1 MRGSS
6 FRFLLGFLLLGG
18 LFSTP
23 LKALNLSPSAK
34 IYLVTCGPNQ
44 IELYSAFG
52 HTAVRVKD
60 PANGLDIIFNYG
72 VFNFNQPNFYLN
84 FAKGN
89 LLYQLAVYDYD
100 RFLYNYK
107 VEKRSVILQ
116 ELNFNFLQKQ
126 AYFNFLE
133 TNAQPQNKEYYY
145 DYFFDNC
152 ATRPRDAMLQAML
165 SINQTIIWDT
175 AYTKK
180 PVSIRDLCEQYLYY
194 QPWGDLGIDLCLGLP
209 MDKQATAL
217 EYTFLPEYMKKAAA
231 GAVLVSDSGVKPL
244 VKQTQQINEETF
256 TAKRTFFTPQ
266 MAFGLLL
273 ILGVILSFLE
283 YRFRVS
289 TLWFDKML
297 FAVVGLVGWLLL
309 ILWLATDHAA
319 AARNMNL
326 LWAIPLYFPFIL
338 FLKKKVGGFSL
349 FIMRFS
355 FLAQLIALAGW
366 YFWPQDLHPGMLPL
380 CALLM
385 WRSFWR
391 VYMANK
397 SAAEKVR

>member
-1 MRGSS
+1 MQKIYL
-6 FRFLLGFLLLGG
+6 RFVFSLLLFCGV
-18 LFSTP
+18 FFNP
-23 LKALNLSPSAK
+23 AKALTLSPKAT

-52 HTAVRVKD
+52 HTAVRVQD
-60 PANGLDIIFNYG
+60 PGNGIDLIFNYG

-100 RFLYNYK
+100 RFVYNYK
-107 VEKRSVILQ
+107 VEERSVHLQ
-116 ELNFNFLQKQ
+116 ELNFNAAEKQ

-133 TNAQPQNKEYYY
+133 TNALPQNKEYYY

-152 ATRPRDAMLQAML
+152 ATRPRDGMQQAMKTL
-165 SINQTIIWDT
+165 NQTIAWDT
-175 AYTKK
+175 SYAKQ
-180 PVSIRDLCEQYLYY
+180 PLSIRDLCEQFLYY

-217 EYTFLPEYMKKAAA
+217 EYTFLPEYLEQAVA
-231 GAVLVSDSGVKPL
+231 GAILVTDSGTKPL
-244 VKQTQQINEETF
+244 LKQTILVNEETF
-256 TAKRTFFTPQ
+256 VAERPFFTPQ
-266 MAFGLLL
+266 VAFGLLL
-273 ILGVILSFLE
+273 VIGVLLSFLE
-283 YRFRVS
+283 FKFNVS
-289 TLWFDKML
+289 TLWFDKLL
-297 FAVVGLVGWLLL
+297 FTIVGLVGWLLF
-309 ILWLATDHAA
+309 ILWFATDHAA

-326 LWAIPLYFPFIL
+326 LWAIPLYFPFVL
-338 FLKKKVGGFSL
+338 FLKNKGGGFSL

-355 FLAQLIALAGW
+355 FLVQLIALAGW

-391 VYMANK
+391 VYVANK
-397 SAAEKVR
+397 KSAIIA

>member
-1 MRGSS
+1 MPKVLLK
-6 FRFLLGFLLLGG
+6 FVFFIFLVCG

-23 LKALNLSPSAK
+23 AKALTLSPQAK

-52 HTAVRVKD
+52 HTAVRVQD
-60 PANGLDIIFNYG
+60 PANGIDIIFNYG

-100 RFLYNYK
+100 RFIYSYK
-107 VEKRSVILQ
+107 VEERSVHLQ
-116 ELNFNFLQKQ
+116 ELNFNAAQKQ
-126 AYFNFLE
+126 SYFNFLE
-133 TNAQPQNKEYYY
+133 TNALPQNKEYYY

-152 ATRPRDAMLQAML
+152 ATRPRDAMDQAIL
-165 SINQTIIWDT
+165 NLNQTIVWDT
-175 AYTKK
+175 SYAQK
-180 PVSIRDLCEQYLYY
+180 PLSIRDLCEQYLYF

-217 EYTFLPEYMKKAAA
+217 EYTFLPDYLMQAVA
-231 GAVLVSDSGVKPL
+231 GAVVLSDSGAKPL
-244 VKQTQQINEETF
+244 VKQTIQVNKETF
-256 TAKRTFFTPQ
+256 EAERPFFTPQ
-266 MAFGLLL
+266 VAFGLLL
-273 ILGVILSFLE
+273 IIGVLLSFLE
-283 YRFRVS
+283 FKYKIS
-289 TLWFDKML
+289 TLWFDKIL
-297 FAVVGLVGWLLL
+297 FIIVGLIGWLLC
-309 ILWLATDHAA
+309 ILWFATDHAA

-326 LWAIPLYFPFIL
+326 LWAIPLYFPFVL
-338 FLKKKVGGFSL
+338 FLKKHGGGFSL
-349 FIMRFS
+349 FVMRFS
-355 FLAQLIALAGW
+355 FLIQLIALAGW

-391 VYMANK
+391 VYVANK
-397 SAAEKVR
+397 KSAEAA